1 MCSQGIASSVEGW
14 ANGMICGKVAEDLCD
29 LLEMGSER
37 KGKQRQFSARAW
49 DEARALIWSTRRRGV
64 DLPSLYGLSVSQ
76 N

>member
-1 MCSQGIASSVEGW
+1 MGRVGEKLQKIVV
-14 ANGMICGKVAEDLCD
+14 ICWRWDQRGK
-29 LLEMGSER
+29 GNSGR
-37 KGKQRQFSARAW
+37 FSARAW